1 MSNFV
6 LLASQKKL
14 KDSFAANFV
23 FVSSEKDAVRNL
35 RWDVIADFVLCRIH
49 FW

>member
-6 LLASQKKL
+6 LLALPKKNEGF
-14 KDSFAANFV
+14 FAANLV

-35 RWDVIADFVLCRIH
+35 RSDVLCRIH